1 MEGGALVADDGP
13 VPESPAWD
21 PLHAVAATSSTAIAT
36 HLTGSTLEPGRHTA
50 CSDG

>member
-1 MEGGALVADDGP
+1 VAGDGP
-13 VPESPAWD
+13 VPESPARD

-36 HLTGSTLEPGRHTA
+36 HLTGRTLEPRRHTT

>member
-1 MEGGALVADDGP
+1 MGGGSVTVEGGGALVADDGP

-36 HLTGSTLEPGRHTA
+36 HLTA
-50 CSDG
+50 AA